1 MHHGFFSQ
9 ILSHGAAYVRGVRRG
24 GGFRVPRSEPPD
36 RRPECGEV
44 VVMSSAELCDPA
56 LYLLPADEIG
66 TPSSLQGCC
75 QICEFIAF
83 HAFLHGR
90 S

>member
-44 VVMSSAELCDPA
+44 VVMSSAERA
-56 LYLLPADEIG
+56 
-66 TPSSLQGCC
+66 TPRYTCC
-75 QICEFIAF
+75 RQMK
-83 HAFLHGR
+83 
-90 S
+90 